1 MGRRARIAPLH
12 AAQTGNHLAHG
23 CCAYSCGRPAL
34 RALARPRIHDKPSML
49 LRRRAVLAV
58 SRATRLLAFADRVIY
73 IEDAAPIVT
82 GGVAPE
88 GKPSSEGSRL

>member
-1 MGRRARIAPLH
+1 
-12 AAQTGNHLAHG
+12 
-23 CCAYSCGRPAL
+23 
-34 RALARPRIHDKPSML
+34 ML